1 MNKRLNSSSLP
12 FRFSDKI
19 EFQILILFESFFIT
33 FQSFYSTKLEEQ
45 ILLTKDNEA
54 KSLWNE
60 LKTIMPQFFEGI
72 EVKPSLLHGDL
83 WSGNAGTV
91 DGKPGNKFKLRY
103 EIYPHYNH

>member
-1 MNKRLNSSSLP
+1 M
-12 FRFSDKI
+12 
-19 EFQILILFESFFIT
+19 LFESFSFT

-54 KSLWNE
+54 KSLWRE
-60 LKTIMPQFFEGI
+60 LKAIMPQFFEGI

-91 DGKPGNKFKLRY
+91 DGKPGIK
-103 EIYPHYNH
+103 IQV